1 MGEGVRPVQFSSQF
15 DERLQEIIS
24 EAEAVEARAHR
35 RARYW
40 LTGLAIV
47 ARATKLREYIGKLTR
62 ADVEFLRGDP
72 NIGEAIHNLHALSA
86 ELSALASALGQREE
100 QRAAE

>member
-1 MGEGVRPVQFSSQF
+1 MQLSPEFN
-15 DERLQEIIS
+15 ERIREVVS
-24 EAEAVEARAHR
+24 EAEAVEAAAHR

-47 ARATKLREYIGKLTR
+47 ARCAKLREYIGKLTR
-62 ADVEFLRGDP
+62 ADVEFLRADP
-72 NIGEAIHNLHALSA
+72 NIGEAIYNLHALA
-86 ELSALASALGQREE
+86 GELTALAVALAQREE

>member
-1 MGEGVRPVQFSSQF
+1 MQLSPQLNEMIRDVV
-15 DERLQEIIS
+15 S
-24 EAEAVEARAHR
+24 EAEAVEAAHR

-47 ARATKLREYIGKLTR
+47 ARCAKLREYIGKLTR

-72 NIGEAIHNLHALSA
+72 NIGEAIHNLHALA
-86 ELSALASALGQREE
+86 GELTALAEALSVGH
-100 QRAAE
+100 

>member
-1 MGEGVRPVQFSSQF
+1 MNGSRKSLARPRPV
-15 DERLQEIIS
+15 
-24 EAEAVEARAHR
+24 EAAAHR

-47 ARATKLREYIGKLTR
+47 ARAAKLREYVGKLTR

-72 NIGEAIHNLHALSA
+72 NIGEAIHNLHALA
-86 ELSALASALGQREE
+86 GELSALARALGQREE
-100 QRAAE
+100 RSAAE

>member
-1 MGEGVRPVQFSSQF
+1 MQLSPQLN
-15 DERLQEIIS
+15 ERLQEVIS
-24 EAEAVEARAHR
+24 EAEAVEAAADR

-47 ARATKLREYIGKLTR
+47 ARAAKLREYVGKLTR

-72 NIGEAIHNLHALSA
+72 NIGEAIHNLHALA
-86 ELSALASALGQREE
+86 GELSALARALGQREE
-100 QRAAE
+100 RSAAE